1 MLKPPFALSKEQ
13 HDRFAGIY
21 LLRKMVTDEPAIDVT
36 LPNDYSFLDETLT
49 WLMGQDWVEINRKTG
64 VYAVSAK
71 GLECLKK
78 FQARYHEYLQVFDV
92 YFAVDTA
99 AGEFAFASK
108 LALAKQQWKVFLQQ
122 ERWVDLRVAVAEF
135 KNMDP
140 LEVVFMSRLNE
151 GLFGQGERGWQFN
164 LKLGSVFDEIVK
176 ICNSAYHVHDLGEDE
191 ESAVGVMTEII
202 NQGSQLM
209 VNLLEEERRMLA
221 EQQAAEA
228 ARTPQQT
235 QQEVVETRVVT
246 EEIVT
251 YQTVIEPVYYPTS
264 YYYGYTYDPFYVSPV
279 WVSPW
284 WY

>member
-49 WLMGQDWVEINRKTG
+49 WLMYQDWVEINRKTG
-64 VYAVSAK
+64 VYAVSVK
-71 GLECLKK
+71 GRECLKK
-78 FQARYHEYLQVFDV
+78 FEARYHEYLQVFDV
-92 YFAVDTA
+92 YFAVDTE

-108 LALAKQQWKVFLQQ
+108 LALSKQQWKIFLQE
-122 ERWVDLRVAVAEF
+122 ERWVDLRIAVAEF
-135 KNMDP
+135 KNIDP
-140 LEVVFMSRLNE
+140 LEVVFMSSLNE
-151 GLFGQGERGWQFN
+151 AQFDQGERGWQFN
-164 LKLGSVFDEIVK
+164 LKAGWVFDKIVEIS
-176 ICNSAYHVHDLGEDE
+176 NSAYHVQDLGEDE
-191 ESAVGVMTEII
+191 ESAISVMAEII

-209 VNLLEEERRMLA
+209 VNMLEEERRMLA
-221 EQQAAEA
+221 DQEA
-228 ARTPQQT
+228 TRVAQVPQQT
-235 QQEVVETRVVT
+235 QQEA
-246 EEIVT
+246 
-251 YQTVIEPVYYPTS
+251 IEPVYYPTS